1 MTKSVMQKVTL
12 GPMARDWIRQKTL
25 TEMTDVIC
33 KLVDFRKEG
42 SIQLAEAAEI
52 RLDMLK
58 DIYAQLKDS
67 Q

>member
-1 MTKSVMQKVTL
+1 
-12 GPMARDWIRQKTL
+12 MARDWIRQKTL